1 MEEKLILLV
10 DDDELV
16 IKLLDIM
23 LRPKGYLVDSNLG
36 GVGAYE
42 KAKELQPSCIILDI
56 MMPKIDGWK
65 VLQGLKKDPETR
77 GIPIIVLSVK
87 SAPEDV
93 ERLMEMGADRHIAK
107 PFEAVDLVRAIEELT
122 AAPV

>member
-23 LRPKGYLVDSNLG
+23 LRPKGYMVDSNLG

>member
-1 MEEKLILLV
+1 MEEKLVLLV
-10 DDDELV
+10 DDDELI

-23 LRPKGYLVDSNLG
+23 LRPRGYQVESNLG

-42 KAKELQPSCIILDI
+42 KAKELQPAVIILDI

-65 VLQGLKKDPETR
+65 VLNILKKDPDTK
-77 GIPIIVLSVK
+77 GIPVIVLSVK

-93 ERLMEMGADRHIAK
+93 ERLLEMGADRHIPK
-107 PFEAVDLVRAIEELT
+107 PFEASDLIRAIEELT

>member
-10 DDDELV
+10 DDDELI

-23 LRPKGYLVDSNLG
+23 LRPKGYRVDSNLG

-42 KAKELQPSCIILDI
+42 KARQLQPACIILDV

-65 VLQGLKKDPETR
+65 VLSTLKKDPETSH
-77 GIPIIVLSVK
+77 IPVIVLSVK

-93 ERLMEMGADRHIAK
+93 ERLLEMGADRHIPK
-107 PFEAVDLVRAIEELT
+107 PFEASDLVNAIEELT
-122 AAPV
+122 SAQV

>member
-1 MEEKLILLV
+1 LV